1 MTSKILKKTKL
12 SENVFRM
19 TLEAPLIARERK
31 AGQFVILRCDAEFG
45 ERIPLTIA
53 DADEKAGTIDIIFQ
67 TVGVS
72 TKRLSRLNEGDVLPD
87 LVGPL
92 GRPTEIPAAREV
104 TRRTEADS
112 VSRATREGS
121 RSRVIVV
128 GGGIGV
134 APAHPIAQ
142 AMKAAGNHV
151 TVIMGA
157 RTKDLVIMED
167 EMRKV
172 ADELI
177 VVTDDGSYGR
187 KGLVTEP
194 LKEIIE
200 LSNNQNDPIAEVVVV
215 GPPVMMK
222 FCALTTKPFGVKTIA
237 SLNAIMIDGTGMCGG
252 CRVSV
257 GGETK
262 FVCVDGPE
270 FDAHQVDFDS
280 FINRLGAFKA
290 EESDHKCRSGL
301 FGN

>member
-1 MTSKILKKTKL
+1 MTRIIEKRQL

-19 TLEAPLIARERK
+19 KLEAPLVARARK
-31 AGQFVILRCDAEFG
+31 AGQFVILRVDAEWG

-53 DADEKAGTIDIIFQ
+53 DADAEKGTIDIVFQ
-67 TVGVS
+67 TVGAS
-72 TKRLSRLNEGDVLPD
+72 TRQLGLLAAGDSLAD

-92 GRPTEIPAAREV
+92 GRPTDIRDYTTPA
-104 TRRTEADS
+104 RT
-112 VSRATREGS
+112 G
-121 RSRVIVV
+121 RVIVV

-142 AMKAAGNHV
+142 AFKAAGNDV
-151 TVIMGA
+151 SFIMGA
-157 RTKDLVIMED
+157 RTRELVIMEE
-167 EMRKV
+167 EMRRV
-172 ADELI
+172 TDDVT

-194 LKEIIE
+194 LVEMLKAA
-200 LSNNQNDPIAEVVVV
+200 SDGKDVDEVIVV

-222 FCALTTKPFGVKTIA
+222 FAALATKPFGVKTIA
-237 SLNAIMIDGTGMCGG
+237 SLNAVMVDGTGMCGG

-270 FDAHQVDFDS
+270 FDAHQVDFEN
-280 FINRLGAFKA
+280 FILRLGAFKT
-290 EESDHKCRSGL
+290 EEKAHACRSGI
-301 FGN
+301 FGK

>member
-1 MTSKILKKTKL
+1 MTSKILKKTQL

-19 TLEAPLIARERK
+19 KLEAPLIARERK
-31 AGQFVILRCDAEFG
+31 AGQFVIVRCDAEIG

-53 DADEKAGTIDIIFQ
+53 DADEQAGTIDIIFQ
-67 TVGVS
+67 SVGVS
-72 TKRLSRLNEGDVLPD
+72 TKRLSLLNEGDELAD

-92 GRPTEIPAAREV
+92 GSPTSIVRPSSSAPRPHV
-104 TRRTEADS
+104 
-112 VSRATREGS
+112 
-121 RSRVIVV
+121 VIV
-128 GGGIGV
+128 GGGIGI

-142 AMKAAGNHV
+142 AMKAAGDRV

-157 RTKDLVIMED
+157 RTKELVIMED

-194 LKEIIE
+194 LKEQCE
-200 LSNNQNDPIAEVVVV
+200 KGDVAEVVVV

-280 FINRLGAFKA
+280 FISRLGAFRS

-301 FGN
+301 FGK

>member
-1 MTSKILKKTKL
+1 MGAAGTVSCDIISTSMTSKILKKSQL

-19 TLEAPLIARERK
+19 KLEAPLIARERK
-31 AGQFVILRCDAEFG
+31 AGQFIILRCDAEFG

-53 DADEKAGTIDIIFQ
+53 DADAEAGTIDIIFQ
-67 TVGVS
+67 SVGVS
-72 TKRLSRLNEGDVLPD
+72 TKRLSLMNEGDTLPD

-92 GRPTEIPAAREV
+92 GRPTEIV
-104 TRRTEADS
+104 K
-112 VSRATREGS
+112 GN
-121 RSRVIVV
+121 VIVV

-142 AMKAAGNHV
+142 AMKAAGNRV

-167 EMRKV
+167 EMRKI

-200 LSNNQNDPIAEVVVV
+200 LSNSQNNPIAEVVVV

-222 FCALTTKPFGVKTIA
+222 FCALTTKPFGVKTVA

-270 FDAHQVDFDS
+270 LDAHQVDFDS
-280 FINRLGAFKA
+280 FINRLGAFRE

-301 FGN
+301 F

>member
-104 TRRTEADS
+104 TLRTEADS

-128 GGGIGV
+128 DGGIGV

-142 AMKAAGNHV
+142 AMKAAGDRV

-157 RTKDLVIMED
+157 RTKELVIMED

-194 LKEIIE
+194 LKEQCE
-200 LSNNQNDPIAEVVVV
+200 KGDVAEAVVV

-280 FINRLGAFKA
+280 FISRLGAFRS

-301 FGN
+301 FGK

>member
-92 GRPTEIPAAREV
+92 GRPTSIVQPSA
-104 TRRTEADS
+104 S
-112 VSRATREGS
+112 NP